1 MTTLDDR
8 LRLDLPRIA
17 AAVETQ
23 PRPWPPPIKPK
34 RSRRRVVVVGLA
46 VVALAGGGVAL
57 ADALI
62 PDDVVT
68 MHQQVNDYRG
78 CGKVESDKTKLV
90 ASNYRKN
97 GDDVVID
104 FEYRFEGWMTNKKGE
119 KRQLRFFE
127 QGTDTWHK
135 VNGKYLETLEEIHKS
150 GLLPNDSKKA

>member
-90 ASNYRKN
+90 ASAARAD
-97 GDDVVID
+97 GA
-104 FEYRFEGWMTNKKGE
+104 RPRSPMRRW
-119 KRQLRFFE
+119 
-127 QGTDTWHK
+127 
-135 VNGKYLETLEEIHKS
+135 
-150 GLLPNDSKKA
+150 